1 MATRVHAHPA
11 IAAGLAG
18 GIGLV
23 IPTAAYLTTLSIDGA
38 RELAQAGSVPF
49 AVGVLAGVGLY
60 SIANAAL
67 DAGARR
73 SEASAADASATG
85 ESPVSRQAAA
95 ASPAAGGSSGSAAV
109 PAAGDAA
116 EDATAESRK
125 VAETHEPAPVESEP
139 VARTGMFGRKRRSLD
154 DVPVIARAQDALPED
169 AAWAELDS
177 MLDDGSSISCDAAT
191 SKDIY
196 QIAFEEL
203 ARGVNAQAAPAA
215 GPTHAQPAAAQAGR
229 DGSRSVADALPADV
243 TASIL
248 SAALQQAAATA
259 ALAADPAKD
268 ELDTDAARRQ
278 ALSSLDSVDA
288 DSAAEVPDSASDASV
303 TTVIPVQRAVRPATA
318 EDGAEVTAATS
329 DASREADP
337 AAAHAAPA
345 PQAEAEPADSEFA
358 GHEDMWA
365 AALAILDER
374 EDPAIVAPAAA
385 APARPAAARPI
396 GRHAAS
402 GSRAAAIA
410 EGRRETAEHGHVNE
424 ILDEELARVPSKS
437 VRRTGR
443 EYLRVIQGGTMS
455 MPRLKAKA
463 EA

>member
-1 MATRVHAHPA
+1 MATRAHAHPA

-73 SEASAADASATG
+73 SDSLAAGASATG
-85 ESPVSRQAAA
+85 EAPVARQAAA
-95 ASPAAGGSSGSAAV
+95 TG
-109 PAAGDAA
+109 PAAGDSSAA
-116 EDATAESRK
+116 APAAGASGAAGYAPAESRK
-125 VAETHEPAPVESEP
+125 VSEAHESASAGFEPA
-139 VARTGMFGRKRRSLD
+139 ARTGMFGRRRRSLD

-177 MLDDGSSISCDAAT
+177 MLDDGTSISCDAAT

-203 ARGVNAQAAPAA
+203 ARGASAQAAAAA
-215 GPTHAQPAAAQAGR
+215 GAAPSQPATSQTGR
-229 DGSRSVADALPADV
+229 DGARSVADALPADV

-248 SAALQQAAATA
+248 SSALQQAAVTA
-259 ALAADPAKD
+259 ALSAEPASD

-278 ALSSLDSVDA
+278 ALSSLDSVTA
-288 DSAAEVPDSASDASV
+288 DSAAEAPGSALDAGE
-303 TTVIPVQRAVRPATA
+303 TTVIPVQGAAQPADA
-318 EDGAEVTAATS
+318 EDGAEATGAVS
-329 DASREADP
+329 ETPR
-337 AAAHAAPA
+337 AAAPVSALAAPA
-345 PQAEAEPADSEFA
+345 PQTGAEAGGSEFA

-365 AALAILDER
+365 AALAILDEG
-374 EDPAIVAPAAA
+374 DGPADAASAVTVPAQ
-385 APARPAAARPI
+385 PAVARPI
-396 GRHAAS
+396 GLHAAS

-424 ILDEELARVPSKS
+424 LLDEELARVPSKS

-455 MPRLKAKA
+455 MPRLKA